1 MSTEDRGIAHLP
13 EIVTT
18 LPSSERELFHRL
30 FHVSITVGRL
40 NPPPSMHPWIEE
52 HFGSLEAV
60 LTQRIIKVTNLV
72 TWEGALFNEIRSQRP
87 MEATVKADL
96 REAIMESEGDPF
108 CHPMEGTPEDSF
120 GRVRG
125 SHSVTASNIA
135 KYDGFH
141 GLVIFEEHDPLR
153 FTQEEVADY
162 IDTALVWAQKG
173 NSEDPEAKYLFFMWN
188 CLWKAGA
195 SIIHGHAQMTLS
207 REMHY
212 AKIERLRRVALD
224 YRATYGGNYF
234 HDLYRVHAS
243 LGLAF
248 TRKGTR
254 VLAYLTPVKEKEIL
268 LLSPVLDN
276 DLKEAIFGVLR
287 CYVESL
293 GVSAFNLAFI
303 MPPLAPT
310 KEDWAGFPVMVRL
323 LDRGDP
329 MNRTADIGAME
340 LYASSVISSDPFQ
353 VAAALDAPF

>member
-1 MSTEDRGIAHLP
+1 MSTKGIAHLP
-13 EIVTT
+13 DMVAA
-18 LPSSERELFHRL
+18 LSPSERELFHRL
-30 FHVSITVGRL
+30 FHLSTTVGRL

-52 HFGSLEAV
+52 HFGSLEMV
-60 LTQRIIKVTNLV
+60 LVQRIIKVTNLV

-96 REAIMESEGDPF
+96 REAIIESEGDPF
-108 CHPMEGTPEDSF
+108 CHPTEGTPEDSF
-120 GRVRG
+120 GRVKG

-141 GLVIFEEHDPLR
+141 GLVIFDQHDPLR
-153 FTQEEVADY
+153 FSQEEVADY
-162 IDTALVWAQKG
+162 IDTALAWAQEA
-173 NSEDPEAKYLFFMWN
+173 NSEEPEAKYLFFMWN

-212 AKIERLRRVALD
+212 AKIERLRRAALD
-224 YRATYGGNYF
+224 YRATHGGNYF
-234 HDLYRVHAS
+234 DDLYRIHAS
-243 LGLAF
+243 LGLAS

-254 VLAYLTPVKEKEIL
+254 LLAYLTPVKEKEIL
-268 LLSPVLDN
+268 LLSPELDN

-303 MPPLAPT
+303 MPPLALA
-310 KEDWAGFPVMVRL
+310 KEDWGGFPVMVRL

-353 VAAALDAPF
+353 VAAALGAPF

>member
-1 MSTEDRGIAHLP
+1 MSTQGITHLP
-13 EIVTT
+13 DIIAT
-18 LPSSERELFHRL
+18 LPSPERDLFHRL
-30 FHVSITVGRL
+30 FHVRTTVGCL
-40 NPPPSMHPWIEE
+40 KPPPSMHPWIEE

-87 MEATVKADL
+87 MEARVSADL
-96 REAIMESEGDPF
+96 RETIIKSEGDLF

-120 GRVRG
+120 SRVKG
-125 SHSVTASNIA
+125 SRSITASNIA

-141 GLVIFEEHDPLR
+141 GVVIFDQHDPLR
-153 FTQEEVADY
+153 FRQEEVADY
-162 IDTALVWAQKG
+162 IDTALIWAQRA
-173 NSEDPEAKYLFFMWN
+173 NSEEPEAKYLFFMWN

-207 REMHY
+207 QEMHY
-212 AKIERLRRVALD
+212 AKIERLRRAALD

-234 HDLYRVHAS
+234 DDLYRVHAS
-243 LGLAF
+243 LRLAF

-254 VLAYLTPVKEKEIL
+254 LLAYLTPVKEKEVL
-268 LLSPVLDN
+268 LLSLELDN

-287 CYVESL
+287 CYVENL
-293 GVSAFNLAFI
+293 GVSAFNLALI
-303 MPPLAPT
+303 MPPLAPA
-310 KEDWAGFPVMVRL
+310 KEDWGGFPIMVRL

-329 MNRTADIGAME
+329 MNKTADMGAME

-353 VAAALDAPF
+353 VAAVLGTL

>member
-1 MSTEDRGIAHLP
+1 MSTKGIAHLP
-13 EIVTT
+13 DIVTA

-60 LTQRIIKVTNLV
+60 LNQRIIKVTNLV

-96 REAIMESEGDPF
+96 REAIIESKGDPF

-120 GRVRG
+120 GRVKG
-125 SHSVTASNIA
+125 SHSITASNIA

-141 GLVIFEEHDPLR
+141 GLVIFDEHDPLR

-162 IDTALVWAQKG
+162 IDTALAWARKAS
-173 NSEDPEAKYLFFMWN
+173 SEDPEPKYLFFMWN

-212 AKIERLRRVALD
+212 AKIEWLRRAALD

-234 HDLYRVHAS
+234 DDLYRLHDS

-254 VLAYLTPVKEKEIL
+254 VLAYLTPVKEKEVL
-268 LLSPVLDN
+268 LLSPELDD

-287 CYVESL
+287 RYVENL

-303 MPPLAPT
+303 MPPLAPAE
-310 KEDWAGFPVMVRL
+310 EDWAGFPVMVRL

-353 VAAALDAPF
+353 VAGALSAPF

>member
-1 MSTEDRGIAHLP
+1 MSTKGMAHLP

-18 LPSSERELFHRL
+18 LPPSERQLFHRL
-30 FHVSITVGRL
+30 FHVSTTVGRL

-60 LTQRIIKVTNLV
+60 LNQRIIKVTNLV

-96 REAIMESEGDPF
+96 REAIIESEGDPF

-120 GRVRG
+120 GRVKG
-125 SHSVTASNIA
+125 SHSITASNIA

-141 GLVIFEEHDPLR
+141 GLVIFDEHDPLR
-153 FTQEEVADY
+153 FTPEEVADY
-162 IDTALVWAQKG
+162 IDTALAWAQKA
-173 NSEDPEAKYLFFMWN
+173 NSEEPEAKYLFFMWN

-212 AKIERLRRVALD
+212 AKIERLRRAALD

-234 HDLYRVHAS
+234 DDLYRVHAS

-254 VLAYLTPVKEKEIL
+254 VLAYLTPVKEKEVL
-268 LLSPVLDN
+268 LLSPELDN
-276 DLKEAIFGVLR
+276 ALKEAIFGALR
-287 CYVESL
+287 RYVETL

-303 MPPLAPT
+303 MPPVAPT
-310 KEDWAGFPVMVRL
+310 EEDWSGFPVMVRL

-329 MNRTADIGAME
+329 MNRTADVGAME

-353 VAAALDAPF
+353 VAGALGAPP

>member
-1 MSTEDRGIAHLP
+1 MSTKGMAHLP
-13 EIVTT
+13 DIVAN

-30 FHVSITVGRL
+30 FHMSTTVGRL
-40 NPPPSMHPWIEE
+40 KPPPSMHPWIEE
-52 HFGSLEAV
+52 YFGSLEAV

-96 REAIMESEGDPF
+96 REAIIESEGDPF

-120 GRVRG
+120 GRVKG

-141 GLVIFEEHDPLR
+141 GLVIFDEHDPLR
-153 FTQEEVADY
+153 FRQEEVADY
-162 IDTALVWAQKG
+162 IDTALAWARKAH
-173 NSEDPEAKYLFFMWN
+173 SEEPEAKYLFFMWN

-212 AKIERLRRVALD
+212 AKIEQLRRAALN

-234 HDLYRVHAS
+234 DDLYRVHAS

-254 VLAYLTPVKEKEIL
+254 LLAYLTPVKEKEIL
-268 LLSPVLDN
+268 LLSPELGN

-287 CYVESL
+287 CYVENL
-293 GVSAFNLAFI
+293 GVSAFNLALI
-303 MPPLAPT
+303 MPPLAPAE
-310 KEDWAGFPVMVRL
+310 EDWAGFPVMVRL

-329 MNRTADIGAME
+329 MNRTADMGAME

-353 VAAALDAPF
+353 VAMALGAPF

>member
-1 MSTEDRGIAHLP
+1 MMSTEGIAHLP
-13 EIVTT
+13 DIVATF
-18 LPSSERELFHRL
+18 PPSERELFHRL
-30 FHVSITVGRL
+30 FHVSTTVGCL

-60 LTQRIIKVTNLV
+60 LSQRITKVTNLV

-96 REAIMESEGDPF
+96 REAILESEGDPF

-120 GRVRG
+120 GRVKG

-141 GLVIFEEHDPLR
+141 GLVIFDEHDPLR
-153 FTQEEVADY
+153 FTQEEVIDY
-162 IDTALVWAQKG
+162 IDTALAWAKKA
-173 NSEDPEAKYLFFMWN
+173 NSEDPEAKYLFLMWN

-195 SIIHGHAQMTLS
+195 SIIHGHLQMTLS
-207 REMHY
+207 REIHY
-212 AKIERLRRVALD
+212 AKIENLRRAALD
-224 YRATYGGNYF
+224 YRGRYGSNYF

-243 LGLAF
+243 LGLALA
-248 TRKGTR
+248 RKGTR

-268 LLSPVLDN
+268 LLSPELDN
-276 DLKEAIFGVLR
+276 DLKEAIFGLLR

-303 MPPLAPT
+303 MPPLAPAR
-310 KEDWAGFPVMVRL
+310 EDWTGFPVMVRL

-329 MNRTADIGAME
+329 MNRTSDMGAME

-353 VAAALDAPF
+353 VAAALGLPFN